1 MTDVVAT
8 IDLSPRDDGLHPRKA
23 PAMTLSTPKPPPSL
37 RPGLAAAA
45 AICLCIAHAALAEET
60 TIYEWREPNGVVSYA
75 QHPPPAGT
83 QGVTSRAIEIRSL
96 TPARRAAV
104 RASLA
109 GDDAAQLAAARR
121 YRQQVD
127 AADRKIDLTV
137 QQLARAEQAVRH
149 GREPLAGERAGIAGG
164 GSRLRT
170 DYFDRQQQLED
181 DVKDAHTQLDE
192 AYRLR
197 AALQTP

>member
-8 IDLSPRDDGLHPRKA
+8 IDPSPRDDGLHPRKA
-23 PAMTLSTPKPPPSL
+23 PAMTLSTPKPPSSL

-45 AICLCIAHAALAEET
+45 AICLCIAHAALAEEA

-83 QGVTSRAIEIRSL
+83 QGVTSRVIEIRNL

-121 YRQQVD
+121 YRDQVD
-127 AADRKIDLTV
+127 AADRKIDLAV
-137 QQLARAEQAVRH
+137 QQLARAEQGVQH

-181 DVKDAHTQLDE
+181 DVKDARTQLDE

-197 AALQTP
+197 AALQAP